1 MESQFMNAPLKKR
14 PSLRTI
20 LAIALT
26 LLGVLVSA
34 ITTAILYN
42 NFKLGLREE
51 LRHRLVS
58 ITTLAALQQDGDLL
72 LKVAAR
78 DDEYYKIINDRN
90 VKIRA
95 SDPDLRFV
103 YTMRKNDQGIYFV
116 VDANVPGDT
125 DVSDFGQPYL
135 EPGPTLMNN
144 FDTISQTLIE
154 PEFYTDEYGTF
165 LSAYA
170 PIYTKSGERV
180 GVLGVDITADKVV
193 AKERQFLNQS
203 LTIFLFSLPI
213 VSLLGYF
220 LGGLVAAPLARLTA
234 TAVKIAEGNLDER
247 AAVPV
252 NSREAA
258 LLAYTFNAMTS
269 RLRETLTNTERK
281 VEERTAELAEA
292 TRQASRRAAQLQA
305 VTELS
310 EAIATLQN
318 LNEILPAAAR
328 LISERFGFYHVGI
341 FLVDRT
347 REYAILQASNSEGG
361 KRMLARSHRLRL
373 GTGIV
378 GFAAQTGQPRIALD
392 VGTDAVFFDNPDL
405 PDTRSEAA
413 LPLISRGE
421 TIGVLDMQSTQAGAF
436 SNEDLLVLSA
446 LANQVSIALEN
457 ARLLTE
463 ARAALTQVQEVYNE
477 FTRAEWSRITSKAR
491 RIGYRYQAGQVE
503 TLDGDLQGPEIASA
517 VKSGRI
523 AASRTNGSEEKRTAV
538 AVPVKLRGEVI
549 GVLHIESNNSSREW
563 HEEEVALVQAVA
575 ERAAFAL
582 ENARLFQDAR
592 RRAAKES
599 MISEATARISGA
611 LNIENIL
618 RTTAEELERVLS
630 GSEVLIQFQTEEQ
643 K

>member
-1 MESQFMNAPLKKR
+1 MNASLKKR

-20 LAIALT
+20 LTIALI
-26 LLGVLVSA
+26 LLGVLISA
-34 ITTAILYN
+34 TTTAILYN

-58 ITTLAALQQDGDLL
+58 ITTLAGLQQDGDLL

-180 GVLGVDITADKVV
+180 GVLGVDITADKVI

-203 LTIFLFSLPI
+203 LTIFLLSLPI
-213 VSLLGYF
+213 VALLGYF
-220 LGGLVAAPLARLTA
+220 LGWLVAAPLARLTA
-234 TAVKIAEGNLDER
+234 TAVKIAEGNLEER
-247 AAVPV
+247 AAVPA

-258 LLAYTFNAMTS
+258 LLAYTFNTMTT
-269 RLRETLTNTERK
+269 RLRETLTSTERK

-341 FLVDRT
+341 FLVDKA

-361 KRMLARSHRLRL
+361 RRMLARSHRLRL

-421 TIGVLDMQSTQAGAF
+421 TIGVLDVQSTQAGAF

-477 FTRAEWSRITSKAR
+477 FTRAEWGRITSKAR

-523 AASRTNGSEEKRTAV
+523 AASQTNGSEEKRAAV

-549 GVLHIESNNSSREW
+549 GVLHIESNKSSREW

-643 K
+643 E